1 MEFLQL
7 LKYSKV
13 DPLVF
18 NSVLFTF
25 LFSVFYIVYVLVN
38 KNVKVRNLALLLF
51 SLFFYYK
58 IAGDAVLIL
67 IFIALSDYM
76 IGKGI
81 AGTTSQAR
89 KGILV
94 TFSVLIDLGVLA
106 YFKYVWLFIG
116 MFDSNVLRVA
126 APVGISYYIFKTL
139 SYTLGLYREEMDE
152 AEGSFLNY
160 FTYVAFFP
168 NIIAGPIS
176 LARDLIPQIKEK
188 IILTE
193 KDISAAMFLL
203 GTGLF
208 KKLVIADFIAVN
220 MVDRVYDA
228 PSIYT
233 SIDKFFAAYGAVIQI
248 YFDFSGYTDIVLG
261 LALLMGF
268 RLENNFNMPFISRTI
283 SEFWRRWHITLYVW
297 LKNYLF
303 DPLTL
308 KFRNIGTTGI
318 LLAVMITFLLS
329 GLWHGA
335 AITFIIWGLI
345 HGMAICFDVFT
356 RKSREKLSAK
366 LPSWLFSFLQIFITF
381 HIVAVSFVFFKSPD
395 LYTAL
400 DVLNGALSV
409 DFGLFGK
416 WYAIYSAPFI
426 MMIAGFLLQ
435 FIPESFAERVIEVSG
450 KLNWVIKAAAFAVL
464 VIIIYQVVGRQQVAF
479 VYLEF

>member
-1 MEFLQL
+1 M
-7 LKYSKV
+7 

-18 NSVLFTF
+18 NSVLFTV
-25 LFSVFYIVYVLVN
+25 LFSVFYIIYALVN
-38 KNVKVRNLALLLF
+38 KNVKFRNLVLLIF

-67 IFIALSDYM
+67 VFIALSDFM

-106 YFKYVWLFIG
+106 YFKYAGFFMGI
-116 MFDSNVLRVA
+116 FDSNVLKIA

-139 SYTLGLYREEMDE
+139 SYTLGLYREEMEE

-160 FTYVAFFP
+160 FLYVAFFP

-188 IILTE
+188 INLSG

-203 GTGLF
+203 GSGLF

-228 PSIYT
+228 PSVYT
-233 SIDKFFAAYGAVIQI
+233 SIDKFFAAYGGVIQI

-268 RLENNFNMPFISRTI
+268 RLENNFNMPFISKTI

-308 KFRNIGTTGI
+308 KFRNLGTTGI

-329 GLWHGA
+329 GFWHGA
-335 AITFIIWGLI
+335 SITFIIWGLI
-345 HGMAICFDVFT
+345 HGTAICFDVFT

-366 LPSWLFSFLQIFITF
+366 LPGRLFSFIQIFITF
-381 HIVAVSFVFFKSPD
+381 HIVAVSFIFFKSPD

-400 DVLNGALSV
+400 DIINGALSV
-409 DFGLFGK
+409 NFGLFGK
-416 WYAIYSAPFI
+416 WYAVYSAPFI

-435 FIPESFAERVIEVSG
+435 FIPESFGEKVIEVSG
-450 KLNWVIKAAAFAVL
+450 RLNWVVKAAAFAVL
-464 VIIIYQVVGRQQVAF
+464 IIIIYQVVGRQQVPF
-479 VYLEF
+479 IYLEF